1 MELTIAIWKDCK
13 RLLTDNQPITCR
25 RLQPFADIKVHVERL
40 AATAWPDTEE
50 IGVVRELYGSFL
62 SRDVYGHRQSL
73 PVGIIGGQRGV
84 LRMLQVLL
92 VKEAQGGIAQRQEQI
107 VVRIERVGTTRET
120 GHP

>member
-1 MELTIAIWKDCK
+1 MWKDLPLPLGPMQK
-13 RLLTDNQPITCR
+13 
-25 RLQPFADIKVHVERL
+25 KL
-40 AATAWPDTEE
+40 A
-50 IGVVRELYGSFL
+50 L
-62 SRDVYGHRQSL
+62 SVIFTLPSL
-73 PVGIIGGQRGV
+73 PVMSMQGGQRGV